1 MEGPQLSAE
10 KLQNLMTQGEQKMKM
25 MQKAV
30 YFAGPSGA
38 GKTTQALLATGATLV
53 ASRKKIEEKV
63 PEDTPDDKRK
73 IGNNNI
79 ESKTL
84 LPEAFATSSGIYAI
98 DGPGT
103 GDSRSKEHQIANK
116 YYNYRILD
124 SVVEVVFVYVAS
136 VNSFDSK
143 ASEFLQ
149 RIQEFV
155 NMFEDITILEKSF
168 ALLIT
173 KVRPEDEEDDRK
185 DVNEILNSL

>member
-103 GDSRSKEHQIANK
+103 GDSRSSGACSRHIPVGLQL
-116 YYNYRILD
+116 RLQT
-124 SVVEVVFVYVAS
+124 AS
-136 VNSFDSK
+136 ALSK
-143 ASEFLQ
+143 TDQVQAIRRHARTLSGE
-149 RIQEFV
+149 RYPSSSRSR
-155 NMFEDITILEKSF
+155 DGT
-168 ALLIT
+168 
-173 KVRPEDEEDDRK
+173 
-185 DVNEILNSL
+185 